1 LIDKAEAVAKEDIR
15 RIMLRR
21 RREMSQEE
29 IDEKSGR
36 IAEILFSL
44 DFIQNSQT
52 IMVYVNMPG
61 EVRTE
66 KIIQGLLKAGKTVVV
81 PVCIPKTVDLLA
93 SEIKGLD
100 ELVPGHYGILEPKKE
115 FIRPVDPSTLE
126 VIIVPGLAFDIHGN
140 RIGHGKGYYDRFLM
154 KVPPFAKKVGLA
166 FNFQVMPSVPI
177 CHFDVPM
184 DLIITESGIKKAE

>member
-1 LIDKAEAVAKEDIR
+1 MLIDKAEAVTKEDIR
-15 RIMLRR
+15 RVMLKR

-29 IDEKSGR
+29 IDEKSKR
-36 IAEILFSL
+36 IAEVLLSL

-52 IMVYVNMPG
+52 FMVYVNMPG

-66 KIIQGLLKAGKTVVV
+66 RIIEDLLKAGKTVAV
-81 PVCIPKTVDLLA
+81 PVCIPKTVELLA

-100 ELVPGHYGILEPKKE
+100 ELMPGHYGILEPRKE
-115 FIRPVDPSTLE
+115 LIRPVDPKILE
-126 VIIVPGLAFDIHGN
+126 VIIVPGIAFDIRGN
-140 RIGHGKGYYDRFLM
+140 RIGHGKGYYDRFLR

-166 FNFQVMPSVPI
+166 FEFQVMPNVPV

-184 DLIITESGIKKAE
+184 DMIITENGIRK

>member
-1 LIDKAEAVAKEDIR
+1 
-15 RIMLRR
+15 MLKR
-21 RREMSQEE
+21 RREMRQEE
-29 IDEKSGR
+29 IDEKSRR

-44 DFIQNSQT
+44 DPIRNSQT

-66 KIIQGLLKAGKTVVV
+66 KIIDELLKAGKTVVV
-81 PVCIPKTVDLLA
+81 PVCIPQKVDLLA
-93 SEIKGLD
+93 SEIKGLH

-115 FIRPVDPSTLE
+115 FIRPVDPGTLE
-126 VIIVPGLAFDIHGN
+126 IIIVPGIAFDMRGN

-154 KVPPFAKKVGLA
+154 RVPPFAKKIGLA
-166 FNFQVMPSVPI
+166 FDFQIMRNVPV

-184 DLIITESGIKKAE
+184 DLIITESGIKELG